1 MKKTILLLLSIILFY
16 NLVISLVSAQVDTCV
31 SADLYINPNDLKVQE
46 AANQIAIY
54 PKTPEYCWDNAKS
67 AYDWVAK
74 NIVYKPHDG
83 TQLPSRTIELKS
95 GDCDDQ
101 AYLLASLLRALGCP
115 KDRVR
120 VVVGSVWGMSAEIW
134 HAWTEVYASYDK
146 KYFLLSILPIQNQDS
161 NIYVYLKNGSSI
173 KLNTKDLK
181 NVDYKAC
188 IFCPSGGIKT
198 YKGEDHWIILDTAIF
213 GEFDKILP
221 PTFWDYIE
229 PLFIK
234 ERLACYMDTS
244 ETGILPTTTT
254 TILAETTTTTSI
266 SNVFLC
272 CFGYSTLK
280 YYWNETCEGGFQTT
294 NCEYYAKISC
304 NETCKSNGFLY
315 GLEVNNQCVCSSE
328 YSHETTTSTPSTI
341 PTTTMP
347 QGVECELDEDCI
359 CGIYCGCISK
369 QQFSMERCMAPCE
382 SDEIKCICVSGKC
395 IEKSKIYQA
404 TSNITTTTLSC
415 TSGCFYEGACLSFGT
430 RIILNNIPSYCDTTK
445 TFKTQKQDNE
455 LCQNNY
461 ECLSNWCS
469 NGVCINIQKELE
481 TQKGILQMIL
491 DWLKGLYSFF
501 TFRWLSETTTSTT
514 ATIVT
519 TITTLPTTTS
529 TVPTMAWCRS
539 TNFIIYSCIYNSS
552 DNKLVIILNNHGAED
567 VRDLMVYLSFLNGTT
582 LLMTKLN
589 ETLAPGE
596 FRSYILSDIP
606 SDFSKIIVSTQL
618 CPDISK
624 EDSCRRS

>member
-1 MKKTILLLLSIILFY
+1 ML
-16 NLVISLVSAQVDTCV
+16 
-31 SADLYINPNDLKVQE
+31 NDPKVQE
-46 AANQIAIY
+46 VANQIAKLS
-54 PKTPEYCWDNAKS
+54 KTTENCWENAVE
-67 AYDWVAK
+67 AYNWVK
-74 NIVYKPHDG
+74 RNIRYVEKHEGYKV
-83 TQLPSRTIELKS
+83 PSQTIEK
-95 GDCDDQ
+95 GYGNCIEQ
-101 AYLLASLLRALGCP
+101 AYLLASLIRALGCP
-115 KDRVR
+115 RNNVKI
-120 VVVGSVWGMSAEIW
+120 VVAQPIIGPK
-134 HAWTEVYASYDK
+134 HAWVEVYAK
-146 KYFLLSILPIQNQDS
+146 DS
-161 NIYVYLKNGSSI
+161 WN
-173 KLNTKDLK
+173 D
-181 NVDYKAC
+181 
-188 IFCPSGGIKT
+188 
-198 YKGEDHWIILDTAIF
+198 LDTTPHLPGHWDMKRLYCLMDNTETEI
-213 GEFDKILP
+213 P
-221 PTFWDYIE
+221 PTTTTT
-229 PLFIK
+229 PSQ
-234 ERLACYMDTS
+234 T
-244 ETGILPTTTT
+244 TTTT

-315 GLEVNNQCVCSSE
+315 GLEINNQCVCSSE

-589 ETLAPGE
+589 ETLASGE